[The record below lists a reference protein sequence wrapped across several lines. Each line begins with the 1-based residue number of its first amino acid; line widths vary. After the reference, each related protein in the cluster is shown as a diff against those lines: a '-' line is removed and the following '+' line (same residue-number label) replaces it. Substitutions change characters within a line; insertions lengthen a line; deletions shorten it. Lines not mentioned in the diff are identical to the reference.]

1 MKDVVKTNPES
12 GRRKKRRRRG
22 NMTLYYLMIFAI
34 SIVILYVL
42 SRTVFFKV
50 ENYEITGNSRYTEAE
65 ILAAGRLTDSENLY
79 NIDLSATEKK
89 IKNTLIYIDDVSVS
103 RKIPDTIEIEVTEA
117 DEFACCQYEG
127 NRYAIISRNGRL
139 LQTEQADADESLLQI
154 YGLDLIDVSL
164 GDEFTSSDENKKS
177 IIMNLLD
184 VIDELCPDEIDY
196 IDITDRTDITMS
208 YGNGR
213 IIIDFG
219 SSLDYEY
226 KMRYL
231 ITIIRDSLDSDA
243 SGQLIYISSSSGVSF
258 IPDEGLEELEQ
269 SKDKVDD
276 LQTEETETEDETS
289 ETDTGQTEN

>member
-1 MKDVVKTNPES
+1 MQDVVKTNPQS
-12 GRRKKRRRRG
+12 GQRRRKKRRRRRG
-22 NMTLYYLMIFAI
+22 NMSLYYLLLFVVAVI
-34 SIVILYVL
+34 ILYIL

-50 ENYEITGNSRYTEAE
+50 ENYEISGNSRYSNSE
-65 ILAAGRLTDSENLY
+65 ILAAAGLGDSENLY
-79 NIDLSATEKK
+79 NIDLSATGQRIKK
-89 IKNTLIYIDDVSVS
+89 ALIYIDDVSVS
-103 RKIPDTIEIEVTEA
+103 RELPDTIVIEITEA
-117 DEFACCQYEG
+117 EEFACCQYEG
-127 NRYAIISRNGRL
+127 NRYAVISRSGRYL
-139 LQTEQADADESLLQI
+139 STEQAEPNEELLQI

-184 VIDELCPDEIDY
+184 VIDDICPGKIDY

-208 YGNGR
+208 YGGGR

-231 ITIIRDSLDSDA
+231 ITIIEANLDADA
-243 SGQLIYISSSSGVSF
+243 SGELIYISSSSGVSF

-269 SKDKVDD
+269 SKDKVADMAGNEVSE
-276 LQTEETETEDETS
+276 TEASEETEP
-289 ETDTGQTEN
+289 

>member
-1 MKDVVKTNPES
+1 
-12 GRRKKRRRRG
+12 
-22 NMTLYYLMIFAI
+22 MTLYYLMIFAI
-34 SIVILYVL
+34 SIAILYVL

-65 ILAAGRLTDSENLY
+65 ILAAGGLTDSENLY

-89 IKNTLIYIDDVSVS
+89 IKSTLIYIDDVSVS

-184 VIDELCPDEIDY
+184 VIDELCPDMIDY

-208 YGNGR
+208 YDGGR

-231 ITIIRDSLDSDA
+231 ITIIQQSLDSDA
-243 SGQLIYISSSSGVSF
+243 SGELIYISSSSGVSF

-276 LQTEETETEDETS
+276 LQSEETETGDETS
-289 ETDTGQTEN
+289 ETDNEQTEN

>member
-1 MKDVVKTNPES
+1 MQDVVKTNPQAT
-12 GRRKKRRRRG
+12 GWKRRKRRRRRG
-22 NMTLYYLMIFAI
+22 NMSLYYLMLFVVMVI
-34 SIVILYVL
+34 ILYIL

-50 ENYEITGNSRYTEAE
+50 ENYDISGNSRYSDSE
-65 ILAAGRLTDSENLY
+65 ILGAAGLGDNENLY
-79 NIDLSATEKK
+79 NIDLSATEAK
-89 IKNTLIYIDDVSVS
+89 IKKNLIYIDSVTVS
-103 RKIPDTIEIEVTEA
+103 RELPGTIIIEITEA
-117 DEFACCQYEG
+117 EEFACCQYEG
-127 NRYAIISRNGRL
+127 NRYAVISRNGRL
-139 LQTEQADADESLLQI
+139 LQTEQPESEEDLLQI

-184 VIDELCPDEIDY
+184 VIDETCPGKIDY

-208 YGNGR
+208 YDGGR

-231 ITIIRDSLDSDA
+231 ITIIEANLDADA
-243 SGQLIYISSSSGVSF
+243 SGELIYISSSSGVSF

-269 SKDKVDD
+269 SKDKVEDMASSE
-276 LQTEETETEDETS
+276 TEESEASDDTES
-289 ETDTGQTEN
+289 